1 MTKTNSVEGYYSCK
15 LAKKF
20 KEEFQDFCNKEKI
33 DYDFIENIDD
43 AGMLYSL
50 FDVYIKTP
58 EQYNKL
64 KIEGMKLFSFYIV
77 EA

>member
-33 DYDFIENIDD
+33 DYDFIDRK
-43 AGMLYSL
+43 S
-50 FDVYIKTP
+50 V
-58 EQYNKL
+58 
-64 KIEGMKLFSFYIV
+64 V
-77 EA
+77 

>member
-33 DYDFIENIDD
+33 DYDDEVYLHWQKEN
-43 AGMLYSL
+43 AVLL
-50 FDVYIKTP
+50 
-58 EQYNKL
+58 ER
-64 KIEGMKLFSFYIV
+64 
-77 EA
+77 